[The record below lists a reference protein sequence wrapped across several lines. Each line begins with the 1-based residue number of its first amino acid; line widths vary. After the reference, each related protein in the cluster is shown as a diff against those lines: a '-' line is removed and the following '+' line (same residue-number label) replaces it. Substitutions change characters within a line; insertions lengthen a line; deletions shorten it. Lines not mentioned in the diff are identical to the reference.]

1 MDQKRDI
8 LPIIEG
14 IILEEQNG
22 LSLGELCRLCRVHAD
37 YVLDLIDEG
46 ILEPRGENV
55 QHYRFTGK
63 CIIRTEKAMRLQ
75 RDMGINLAGVAMIL
89 DLLDQVEELKRR
101 IRELETRRN
110 NRP

>member
-1 MDQKRDI
+1 M
-8 LPIIEG
+8 IEG
-14 IILEEQNG
+14 VILEEQNG

-37 YVLDLIDEG
+37 YVLDLIDQG
-46 ILEPRGENV
+46 ILEPEGENV

-89 DLLDQVEELKRR
+89 DLLDQVEDLERR
-101 IRELETRRN
+101 IRELEARRN
-110 NRP
+110 GLS